1 MSLEEYENV
10 IVKLINDLELM
21 YQKDITF
28 RNIFEDYTKL
38 KNTLAEL
45 NSLIEMDN
53 VKDVIVKQVR
63 MLVVDAYRNLKNG
76 TDRSTRFDN
85 HMLHTV
91 FYGNP
96 GVGKSKT
103 AKYLARCW
111 EALGLLKSYSEESI
125 NPKDLLN
132 KVNSN
137 RALFLEL
144 YESYKIGS
152 NDKSLN
158 KVTNFWKLHCE
169 KWEII
174 KSGLK
179 EIGSDISNC
188 VLNKLELT
196 PREEPMIV
204 ICGRENFVA
213 EYSGQTSI
221 KTANFLKQN
230 LGKCIIIEE
239 AYLLCH
245 SETDT
250 YGMEAITVLN
260 RFMDEY
266 PESLIVIF
274 TGYEDLLKNTIFK
287 FQPGLKRRCQW
298 IFNLKSYSP
307 SGLALIFTKQLNDL
321 NWEVSEDLNLVK
333 FFSDNFEYFP
343 HFGGDTEK
351 LSLQCK
357 MIYSMDSFEN
367 LLKNIIDE
375 GSPYKEKRLITEK
388 ILIKGFEEFKKHNL
402 S

>member
-1 MSLEEYENV
+1 MSREENV
-10 IVKLINDLELM
+10 IVKLLNDLEIM
-21 YQKDITF
+21 YQKDVTF
-28 RNIFEDYTKL
+28 KTIFEDYMKL
-38 KNTLAEL
+38 KNTLVEL
-45 NSLIEMDN
+45 NGLIEMDN

-63 MLVVDAYRNLKNG
+63 MLVVDAYRNIKNG
-76 TDRSTRFDN
+76 LDRSIRFDN

-91 FYGNP
+91 FYGSP

-111 EALGLLKSYSEESI
+111 EALGLLKHYSEDSI

-132 KVNSN
+132 KINSN

-158 KVTNFWKLHCE
+158 KVTNFWRLHSE

-179 EIGSDISNC
+179 EIGGDISSC

-196 PREEPMIV
+196 PRIEPLIV
-204 ICGRENFVA
+204 VCGRENFVA

-221 KTANFLKQN
+221 KTSNFLKQN

-260 RFMDEY
+260 RFMDEHA
-266 PESLIVIF
+266 ESLIVIF

-307 SGLALIFTKQLNDL
+307 TGLSLIFTKQLNDL
-321 NWEVSEDLNLVK
+321 NWKISEDVNLIK
-333 FFSDNFEYFP
+333 FFEQNISYFP

-357 MIYSMDSFEN
+357 MIYSIDSFED

-375 GSPYKEKRLITEK
+375 DNSYKEKRLITTE
-388 ILIKGFEEFKKHNL
+388 ILDKGFKEYKKHNL